1 MKNYVALILLIAL
14 PLLAW
19 AEDLSSE
26 LKSEL
31 VYVPSLED
39 NLRAMDKDRN
49 GLVTASEVR
58 AYLQLKHGQGYEKAI
73 LDRMQST
80 ENGASC
86 ATPFAQ
92 SFY

>member
-1 MKNYVALILLIAL
+1 MKTYIALIMMLAL
-14 PLLAW
+14 PSLAC
-19 AEDLSSE
+19 AEDLRSE
-26 LKSEL
+26 LKYE
-31 VYVPSLED
+31 PSVED
-39 NLRAMDKDRN
+39 NLRTMDKDRN

-58 AYLQLKHGQGYEKAI
+58 AHLQLKHGQGYEKAI

>member
-1 MKNYVALILLIAL
+1 MKNFVVLILMMVL
-14 PLLAW
+14 PSLAW
-19 AEDLSSE
+19 AEVLSSE
-26 LKSEL
+26 LKH
-31 VYVPSLED
+31 VPSVEE
-39 NLRAMDKDRN
+39 NLQTMDKDKN

-58 AYLQLKHGQGYEKAI
+58 AYLQLKHGLGYEKAI
-73 LDRMQST
+73 LDKMQST